1 MFESKCTMI
10 ERRVLSERI
19 GFVDRSVNNRVAG
32 SEISVA
38 AVQFW
43 VENDLAFADG
53 FLVTRSV
60 LGDDFVAFVA
70 DIEVANR

>member
-43 VENDLAFADG
+43 VENDLAFHDG
-53 FLVTRSV
+53 FLETRSV